1 MKLFKK
7 QSLLNNKQ
15 LQSLLNNKQLQSLFS
30 FEKAHH
36 ILITVLLLLYLIFDV
51 DTPLDLA
58 KYIDTTLGNVVVVLL
73 SLSLVYTGNV
83 FIGVL
88 AIVSAYELI
97 QRSKKT
103 TGSLYLNQIH
113 NAEVIKK
120 DLLDNYNQFPDT
132 LEEEVVNKMAPLI
145 NTSSNN
151 VSMFQP
157 VLNDL
162 HDATEL

>member
-1 MKLFKK
+1 M
-7 QSLLNNKQ
+7 
-15 LQSLLNNKQLQSLFS
+15 
-30 FEKAHH
+30 
-36 ILITVLLLLYLIFDV
+36 